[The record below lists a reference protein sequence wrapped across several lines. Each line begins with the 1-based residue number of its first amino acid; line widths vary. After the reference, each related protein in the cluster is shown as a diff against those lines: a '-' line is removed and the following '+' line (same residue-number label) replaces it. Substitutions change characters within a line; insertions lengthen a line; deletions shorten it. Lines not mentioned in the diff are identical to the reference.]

1 MISGRL
7 PTVREVA
14 LAIDVDA
21 ATVVEEETDNV
32 GARHRSAYRLAAA
45 LPGAVIIVVGR
56 RCAVRGS
63 EERTRDVVPAYFKCS
78 SVHLRDRS
86 RGVVQAHSSARR
98 LGHLVPVAPREMRDP
113 LGDEP
118 VVAPTYILVVVVHAA
133 GVLDPLAVLNA
144 NQHDQAI

>member
-45 LPGAVIIVVGR
+45 LPGAVIIVVSQDGGARFVAQKNGR
-56 RCAVRGS
+56 V
-63 EERTRDVVPAYFKCS
+63 T
-78 SVHLRDRS
+78 
-86 RGVVQAHSSARR
+86 
-98 LGHLVPVAPREMRDP
+98 
-113 LGDEP
+113 
-118 VVAPTYILVVVVHAA
+118 
-133 GVLDPLAVLNA
+133 
-144 NQHDQAI
+144 